1 MFDLNSKIAIVTGG
15 GSGIGSATAQRF
27 ARAGAK
33 VIVADIKDCKAEVAA
48 WGGDFRQ
55 VDVSEPEQI
64 ASLCEYAVSEYGELN
79 IMVNNAA
86 IANGRM
92 MADIDGPDASLRFW
106 RVNLLSVQM
115 GIKEAARRMK
125 HGGAIINLSSITAVR
140 GFAQWAEYGATKG
153 GIVSLTQTA
162 AIEYAGAGI
171 RVNAIAPGLIDTPMA
186 MSEARE
192 LIEKSTGLFASLG
205 RVGQPEELAAAIHFL
220 ASDDAGYITGQVLS
234 VDGGWSVGT
243 SMKAFEV
250 AAMS

>member
-33 VIVADIKDCKAEVAA
+33 VIVADIKDCRAEVAA

-171 RVNAIAPGLIDTPMA
+171 RVNAISAGPVKT
-186 MSEARE
+186 
-192 LIEKSTGLFASLG
+192 
-205 RVGQPEELAAAIHFL
+205 LAAAGISGFRKMLTYAEKAAPLRRTVTIEEIGNTAAFLCSDL
-220 ASDDAGYITGQVLS
+220 ASGITGETTFVDAGSNI
-234 VDGGWSVGT
+234 
-243 SMKAFEV
+243 M
-250 AAMS
+250 AMVFDEAD